1 MIKYFLQSP
10 KLIACI
16 FATAILF
23 SCKKNDVNKP
33 VTVNAARVLPEK
45 TVKDVVFSGEPDITR
60 SIIQLSANG
69 QRQRTLVPLRAN
81 NTALH
86 KYLLIETQ
94 PGEKTR
100 IQTYVIAKTQLT
112 KTDNLFDIAFT
123 SDGITA
129 YEKTTEGNTG
139 KRLLLKHGKKELS
152 RNEKIGDAIRGSEI
166 LPNNPNPGDDNGGF
180 CIDHW
185 WVTYNVE
192 TGQILS
198 VEYMGSDCYG
208 CEATGTCGVGGGGGS
223 GGNPGNVDSILAVN
237 FINMAN
243 ATTVDNTMKSVTL
256 LWETPATRS
265 RKYTWRCVKNPTGW
279 NVFSEEHS
287 VEERQPVG
295 PGQSNPNL
303 WYFKS
308 LAHANVY
315 KLGISVGGTT
325 DVASHSGLCTYLGN
339 INANMSVTTV
349 LKFSIA
355 GLNPFSWNN
364 IYPSSIICSIYP
376 YAGEPIITD

>member
-1 MIKYFLQSP
+1 MIILKKTSIL
-10 KLIACI
+10 LLL
-16 FATAILF
+16 FALLLGG
-23 SCKKNDVNKP
+23 CKKNEVNKP
-33 VTVNAARVLPEK
+33 VTVNAARFLPEK

-112 KTDNLFDIAFT
+112 KTYNLFDIAFT

-139 KRLLLKHGKKELS
+139 NRLVLKHDKKELS
-152 RNEKIGDAIRGSEI
+152 QNEKVGDAIRDSEI
-166 LPNNPNPGDDNGGF
+166 LPNNPDPGDDNGGF

-198 VEYMGSDCYG
+198 IEYMGSDCYG

-223 GGNPGNVDSILAVN
+223 GGNPGNIDSLLIAS
-237 FINMAN
+237 FIQMAN
-243 ATTVDNTMKSVTL
+243 ATTIDNTMKSVTL
-256 LWETPATRS
+256 LWETAATRS
-265 RKYTWRCVKNPTGW
+265 RKYTWICIKNPTGW

-295 PGQSNPNL
+295 PGQPDPKL
-303 WYFKS
+303 WHFQS
-308 LAHANVY
+308 LTHANVY
-315 KLGISVGGTT
+315 KVGMSPGGT
-325 DVASHSGLCTYLGN
+325 VNVQSHSGLCTYLGN
-339 INANMSVTTV
+339 INANMSLTVT
-349 LKFSIA
+349 LRFAIA
-355 GLNPFSWNN
+355 GIQGLSSWDN
-364 IYPSSIICSIYP
+364 IYPASKICSIYP
-376 YAGEPIITD
+376 YAGGPIITD